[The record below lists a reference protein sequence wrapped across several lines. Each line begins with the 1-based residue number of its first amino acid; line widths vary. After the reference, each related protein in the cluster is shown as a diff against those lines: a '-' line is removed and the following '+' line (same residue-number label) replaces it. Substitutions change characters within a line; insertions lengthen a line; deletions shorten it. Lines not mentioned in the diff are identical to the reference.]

1 MTAEQAYEILGLEPG
16 ASDED
21 IKEAHHRLMNKNHP
35 DHGGSTFLATQIN
48 QAKDFLLG
56 S

>member
-1 MTAEQAYEILGLEPG
+1 MGLEPG
-16 ASDED
+16 ASED
-21 IKEAHHRLMNKNHP
+21 KIKEAHHRLLSKIHP

-56 S
+56 